1 MSEEVKVA
9 KTEATQKNE
18 KDSSELLDSE
28 TEQIVGA
35 TKPDP
40 LLPAV

>member
-1 MSEEVKVA
+1 MSEEMKVA
-9 KTEATQKNE
+9 KTEAKKTE

-28 TEQIVGA
+28 TEQIVGG

>member
-1 MSEEVKVA
+1 MSEEMKVT
-9 KTEATQKNE
+9 KTESTQATE

-28 TEQIVGA
+28 TERVVGG
-35 TKPDP
+35 TRPDP